1 MFKLS
6 GCSLSATSRE
16 TLGPPSLPQTR
27 YGKDISLGQGF
38 CRQTWGSIL
47 SHLQSGLK
55 RTRMAWS
62 SSTFAL
68 MLRCSRCRKSL
79 VLQMRMVR
87 SSAQVARYLPLLL
100 KSMQDMFPLWL

>member
-6 GCSLSATSRE
+6 GCSLLPPQGRPWV
-16 TLGPPSLPQTR
+16 PPSVSQTR
-27 YGKDISLGQGF
+27 CGKDLGLGQGF
-38 CRQTWGSIL
+38 CRHTWGSIL

-62 SSTFAL
+62 SSTLAL
-68 MLRCSRCRKSL
+68 MLRCSRCRKSF
-79 VLQMRMVR
+79 VLQMRTVR

-100 KSMQDMFPLWL
+100 KSMQVMFPLWL

>member
-1 MFKLS
+1 MSERS
-6 GCSLSATSRE
+6 GCSLSAAAKE
-16 TLGPPSLPQTR
+16 TLGLPLLSQTK
-27 YGKDISLGQGF
+27 YGKAISLGQGF
-38 CRQTWGSIL
+38 CTQTWGFSL